1 MTTTA
6 STPETA
12 AVSETRAPE
21 RQRRP
26 RWELPALCALLVVTA
41 FTYIWNLGASGWA
54 NAFYSAAVQ
63 AGAENWTAFLFG
75 SSDAGNSITVDKPP
89 AFLWLMALSV
99 RVFGLN
105 TWAMLIPQ
113 ALLGVATTAV
123 LYAAVRRVSTPVA
136 ALLAGVAFASTPIVA
151 LMFRYNNPDA
161 MLVFLL
167 TLTAY
172 FVVRAVQDG
181 RTRWMLWAGVAIGFA
196 FLTKQLQAFVVL
208 PGFAA
213 AYLLAAP
220 VPLRRRLRDGLL
232 AVAAI
237 IGSAGWWVAL
247 VELVPESWRP
257 YVGGSQNDSFLE
269 LTFGYNGLGRITG
282 NETGSVTPGGGG
294 GQGSMWGSTGITRL
308 LDGEIG
314 GQASWLIPAA
324 VILMVALPVL
334 TWRRPRTDAL
344 RASVIV
350 WGSWMLVTFLV
361 FSFMSGIFHAYYTV
375 ALAPGIAGVI
385 GLGAAELWRMRG
397 ESARRGRA
405 LTIVLAGTVMVT
417 AVWAF
422 VLLGRSESLLR
433 WPVLVLGAASAI
445 GLAASAWVPDSRKL
459 AVRSAVAAVVVCL
472 AGPTS
477 YTVYTVQQGYTGSI
491 ITAGPAVQSGSMR
504 GPGGGMGGGMGSGMG
519 GGQGMPQPGAGAAD
533 GADSAPNAPGT
544 SPDGSGTQPPSAG
557 SAGGRTEGRMGG
569 GLLGGTT
576 VSDQITEMLRGDS
589 TAFRWAAATTG
600 SQNAAS
606 YQLAADVPV
615 MPIGGFNGSDPF
627 PTLQLFQQYVDD
639 GEIHFYIAGGSM
651 GAPNGGSSASS
662 EIESWVQQ
670 NFTAQ
675 TVDGVTVYD
684 LTQR

>member
-6 STPETA
+6 STPEAA
-12 AVSETRAPE
+12 AVGETRAHE
-21 RQRRP
+21 SRQRP
-26 RWELPALCALLVVTA
+26 RWELPALVALLAVTA

-54 NAFYSAAVQ
+54 NSFYSAAVQ

-220 VPLRRRLRDGLL
+220 VPVRRRLRDGLL
-232 AVAAI
+232 AVGAI
-237 IGSAGWWVAL
+237 IASAGWWVAL

-282 NETGSVTPGGGG
+282 DETGSVTPGGGS
-294 GQGSMWGSTGITRL
+294 GQGGMWGSTSITRL

-324 VILMVALPVL
+324 VILTIALLVL

-350 WGSWMLVTFLV
+350 WGSWTAVTFLV

-397 ESARRGRA
+397 ESARRGRI
-405 LTIVLAGTVMVT
+405 LTTMLAGTVLVT
-417 AVWAF
+417 VVWAF
-422 VLLGRSESLLR
+422 ALLGRSESLLR
-433 WPVLVLGAASAI
+433 WPVLMLGAAAAI
-445 GLAASAWVPDSRKL
+445 GLAASAWVPDSRML
-459 AVRSAVAAVVVCL
+459 AVRSAVAATVVCL

-477 YTVYTVQQGYTGSI
+477 YTIYTVQQGYSGSI
-491 ITAGPAVQSGSMR
+491 ITAGPAVQSGGTQ
-504 GPGGGMGGGMGSGMG
+504 GPGGMGGGRS
-519 GGQGMPQPGAGAAD
+519 MPPSGAGAAD
-533 GADSAPNAPGT
+533 GSGSAPNAPST
-544 SPDGSGTQPPSAG
+544 AQDGSGTQSPSAG
-557 SAGGRTEGRMGG
+557 SSGGRAEGRMGG

-576 VSDQITEMLRGDS
+576 VSDEIVGMLQGDS
-589 TAFRWAAATTG
+589 AGFRWAAATTG

-606 YQLAADVPV
+606 YQLAADAPV

-651 GAPNGGSSASS
+651 GAANGGSSASG